1 MDRGMS
7 VVIASAGVF
16 AGSLFAD
23 VLLGDGVQV
32 ANIQQAAMVG
42 LIAAAIQWLL
52 QRNRK

>member
-23 VLLGDGVQV
+23 ILLGDGIQIDD
-32 ANIQQAAMVG
+32 IQQAEMVG

-52 QRNRK
+52 HRNRK